1 MGETTGERI
10 LCWTLAI
17 AIIAFLIYASMHWE
31 SGGSGGGGA
40 HCTNVDVGAH
50 GQAVCSD

>member
-1 MGETTGERI
+1 MVMGDTVGERI

-17 AIIAFLIYASMHWE
+17 GLLVLFIFAAATWDN
-31 SGGSGGGGA
+31 GSGGA
-40 HCTNVDVGAH
+40 RCANVDVGAH